1 MAAIE
6 EWPVDE
12 VDEMVRLWELGY
24 TAGRIAKKM
33 ATGRTRSAIQGK
45 LHRLGIKR
53 ADNPISKKITI
64 PKPKPK
70 KVKPK
75 PILAGEPVRIHGEP
89 IKLLDLKE
97 GMCKW
102 PIGDPQERDFH
113 FCGRPTSAIGVYC
126 PGHKAV
132 AYQPNSTMNERKR

>member
-1 MAAIE
+1 
-6 EWPVDE
+6 
-12 VDEMVRLWELGY
+12 MVRLWELGY
-24 TAGRIAKKM
+24 TAGRIAM
-33 ATGRTRSAIQGK
+33 VMRTGRTRSAIQGK

-53 ADNPISKKITI
+53 ADNPTPKKITL

-75 PILAGEPVRIHGEP
+75 PILVGKPVKVDGHRVT
-89 IKLLDLKE
+89 LMDLKE

-102 PIGDPQERDFH
+102 PLGDPQEPDFH
-113 FCGRPTSAIGVYC
+113 FCGRPTSTVGVYC

-132 AYQPNSTMNERKR
+132 AYQPNSTLNARQR